1 MSESLRPHELC
12 NPVRFLCP
20 WNSPGK
26 NTGVGCHF
34 LFQRPK
40 LLKYPQNW
48 SPRCYSSLTLIALSQ
63 QNHQSKP
70 FKTFWSMSCHY
81 FCQNLFTLPI
91 LLRINAKALTMI
103 QKVLCSLISPT
114 CSVQPHELPSY
125 SPNMES
131 MPLPQDLCIHYY
143 LSLNCFSPKY
153 LQC

>member
-12 NPVRFLCP
+12 NPIRLLCP
-20 WNSPGK
+20 WNSPRK

-48 SPRCYSSLTLIALSQ
+48 SPRCYSSLTLINLSQ

-70 FKTFWSMSCHY
+70 FKMFWSMPCHF

-91 LLRINAKALTMI
+91 LLRINAKVLTMI

-114 CSVQPHELPSY
+114 WVFVSHY
-125 SPNMES
+125 SH
-131 MPLPQDLCIHYY
+131 PLAL
-143 LSLNCFSPKY
+143 FSPTNFPPIY
-153 LQC
+153 PTCQACPYHRTSVSTIR